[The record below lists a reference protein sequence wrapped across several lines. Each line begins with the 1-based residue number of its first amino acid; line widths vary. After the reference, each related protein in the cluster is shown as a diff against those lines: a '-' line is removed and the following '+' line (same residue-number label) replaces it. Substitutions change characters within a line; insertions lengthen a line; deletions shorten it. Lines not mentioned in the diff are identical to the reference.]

1 MAILGDKGIR
11 EERSASRGDPSVDI
25 GATTYFDADGDN
37 TAQAVKTA
45 GGNVYAVEISNIN
58 TTDAFLQL
66 FDLATGNVTVGTTTP
81 KLSLFIPA
89 GDGTN
94 RLRARNVF
102 PAAPHPLTALQEAC
116 LLPYSRP
123 PNPACFRRM
132 RRTSLMASGC
142 WCAP

>member
-89 GDGTN
+89 GDGTK
-94 RLRARNVF
+94 RGASDKVF
-102 PAAPHPLTALQEAC
+102 DVPISFSVAITYAC
-116 LLPYSRP
+116 TTTPTG
-123 PNPACFRRM
+123 N
-132 RRTSLMASGC
+132 TD
-142 WCAP
+142 